1 MSNGRKLGLLQDLIL
16 IAAAVRLLYLRTT
29 RDRELANYEYTQNVS
44 IFYLVRYALARIEV
58 QGEQESTNKR
68 SAAAAV
74 LRKLDR
80 KTSND
85 DEKNDDGRSRRSRK
99 EDLVLN
105 QYEQTVAM
113 DVVAPEDI
121 PVTFEGTML
130 LTPCHPTPPP
140 SFLATNGAN
149 NKPQTSAA

>member
-1 MSNGRKLGLLQDLIL
+1 MTIVNWQLPNAQHTEVGTYQPRPPSTLSMSSGRKLGLLQDLIL
-16 IAAAVRLLYLRTT
+16 IAAAVRLPFQKGGTWLI
-29 RDRELANYEYTQNVS
+29 AKPPQNVS
-44 IFYLVRYALARIEV
+44 IFYLVRYALTRIEV

-80 KTSND
+80 KIEDD
-85 DEKNDDGRSRRSRK
+85 DEKPDDGRSRRSRK

-121 PVTFEGTML
+121 PVTFEGVY
-130 LTPCHPTPPP
+130 
-140 SFLATNGAN
+140 
-149 NKPQTSAA
+149 